1 MFNKFDLKVW
11 FSILQLLDLTSACK
25 LASASKYFNSGIPNF
40 WKPLALAHYHID
52 YPIDAKSPIENYDKK
67 LFMGHRFMID
77 SLESYDPSKKTLLT
91 ISEVIDRAST
101 SDLPLY
107 LDAMLD
113 MTVIT
118 SK

>member
-1 MFNKFDLKVW
+1 
-11 FSILQLLDLTSACK
+11 
-25 LASASKYFNSGIPNF
+25 
-40 WKPLALAHYHID
+40 
-52 YPIDAKSPIENYDKK
+52 
-67 LFMGHRFMID
+67 MGHRFMID

-91 ISEVIDRAST
+91 ISEVIERAST